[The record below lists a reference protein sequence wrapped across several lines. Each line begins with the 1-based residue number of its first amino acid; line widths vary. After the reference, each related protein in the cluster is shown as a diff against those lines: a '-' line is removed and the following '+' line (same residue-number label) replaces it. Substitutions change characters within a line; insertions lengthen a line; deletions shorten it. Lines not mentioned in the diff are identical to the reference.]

1 MSSKVLLRDPIKYVR
16 DRAKSRYKKGPVCE
30 ICGIDGSL
38 DFHHY
43 YTMTPLFNKWCK
55 SKGYVVRDVDDILN
69 IRDEFIAEEDD
80 KVYNQTVTLCR
91 EHHMKLHS
99 VYGKDPSL
107 ATADKQKNWVRI
119 QKEKYE
125 ARKLAS

>member
-1 MSSKVLLRDPIKYVR
+1 MSNSKLLRDPIKYVR
-16 DRAKSRYKKGPVCE
+16 DRAKARYKKGTYCE
-30 ICGIDGSL
+30 ICSTTESL

-55 SKGYVVRDVDDILN
+55 EKGYTVKVVDDILK
-69 IRDEFIAEEDD
+69 IRDEFIVEQED
-80 KVYNQTVTLCR
+80 KIYNQTVTLCHP
-91 EHHMKLHS
+91 HHMQLHG

-107 ATADKQKNWVRI
+107 ATAEKQKNWVRI